1 MEKFTRNTIWRDR
14 KRPIFGLPLS
24 FTVYELTEDR
34 LFVKTGIFAINE
46 DEIRL
51 YRVIDINYKASI
63 FQRLFG
69 VGSILLATSDH
80 TAGNL
85 EIRSV
90 KNPKEIKEL
99 LSEKVEFQ
107 RDQKR
112 VVNREIMSGA
122 YTDDSDDFN
131 LF

>member
-14 KRPIFGLPLS
+14 KRTIFGLPLS
-24 FTVYELTEDR
+24 FTVYELTDDR
-34 LFVKTGIFAINE
+34 LFVKTGILAVNE
-46 DEIRL
+46 EEIRL

-80 TAGNL
+80 SAGNL

-122 YTDDSDDFN
+122 YADDSDDLGIF
-131 LF
+131 

>member
-14 KRPIFGLPLS
+14 KRTIFGLPLS

-34 LFVKTGIFAINE
+34 LFVKTGILAINE
-46 DEIRL
+46 EEIRL

-63 FQRLFG
+63 FQRLFR

-80 TAGNL
+80 SAGNL

-122 YTDDSDDFN
+122 YADDSDDLGIF
-131 LF
+131 

>member
-34 LFVKTGIFAINE
+34 LFVKTGILAINE
-46 DEIRL
+46 EEIRL

-107 RDQKR
+107 RDSKR

-122 YTDDSDDFN
+122 YTDDSDDLGIF
-131 LF
+131 

>member
-14 KRPIFGLPLS
+14 KRTIFGLPLS

-34 LFVKTGIFAINE
+34 LFVKTGILAINE
-46 DEIRL
+46 EEIRL

-80 TAGNL
+80 SAGNL
-85 EIRSV
+85 EICSV

-122 YTDDSDDFN
+122 YADDSDDFN

>member
-14 KRPIFGLPLS
+14 KRTIFGLPLS

-34 LFVKTGIFAINE
+34 LFVKTGILAINE
-46 DEIRL
+46 EEIRL

-80 TAGNL
+80 SAGNL

-122 YTDDSDDFN
+122 YADDSDDLGIF
-131 LF
+131 